1 VTNIVSMQKCIS
13 LVLLSVFLYP
23 SQLSAKILDVSPV
36 AQQRPEL
43 CWAASAEMILSYYGV
58 PNLNPVGDYQCAVI
72 AAQGSPCNIN
82 CGIPI
87 CLAGGGTAQRITAVL
102 RQYVLWASQIS
113 RSSIRLKIRNR
124 GILSPREISSS
135 IDNGSPILAGI
146 SPQMPFPP
154 GLGVSQ
160 HAVVIIGYENTS
172 RGFEVVFNDPSP
184 YATVPPYLEVG
195 GRALQFG
202 QFQLSYNTFI
212 QVFNY
217 GNSIT
222 FTTRSQRSAAAQR
235 THSARR
241 DRTPPSS
248 STGGLLRLPL

>member
-1 VTNIVSMQKCIS
+1 MTNIVSMQKCIS

-58 PNLNPVGDYQCAVI
+58 PNINPVGNYQCAVV
-72 AAQGSPCNIN
+72 AAQGSPCDIN

-87 CLAGGGTAQRITAVL
+87 CLAGGGTAQRIAAVL
-102 RQYVLWASQIS
+102 RQYVSWASQIS
-113 RSSIRLKIRNR
+113 RSSIWLKIHNR

-135 IDNGSPILAGI
+135 IDKGSPILAGI

-154 GLGVSQ
+154 GLGFSQ
-160 HAVVIIGYENTS
+160 HAVVIIGYENTT
-172 RGFEVVFNDPSP
+172 RGFELVFNDPSP
-184 YATVPPYLEVG
+184 YITLPPYLAVG
-195 GRALQFG
+195 GRALQVG
-202 QFQLSYNTFI
+202 QFQLSYGTFI

-222 FTTRSQRSAAAQR
+222 FTPRPRRSAAAQR
-235 THSARR
+235 THSTQGV
-241 DRTPPSS
+241 RTLPSP
-248 STGGLLRLPL
+248 STSGMPRSPL